1 MLIAYNFEERGNDNW
16 SSTSSATQ
24 CYLKLPGH
32 LDARQIETRFGAF
45 VDKYR
50 DKDDTEKITL
60 SLQPLRQLHF
70 DTRFNIFTGRT
81 VSRESLVA
89 LGLIGLLL
97 LVTAGINFVNLNT
110 ALAVRRSKEV
120 GVRKALGG
128 TRAQLVLHFLAETA
142 LIMVLAIVVS
152 LALAELALAQLQ
164 SFLGY
169 RLDVSSP
176 NRLVFNLFGEAAVPV
191 FLLTLF
197 VSVTISAGFY
207 PALHLSRF
215 SASEA
220 LRNKLTTRYGE
231 GLKLRKGLVFV
242 QFAISQALIICTIV
256 ISSQM
261 AYFRQA
267 DMGFNKQAVVEV
279 ALPTN
284 ELPKLERL
292 RSRLLLHTAIK
303 QVSFSNT
310 GAASGNVWSSNF
322 VMKDSA
328 AIKEGRAHMKFID
341 ENFIDT
347 YELKL
352 LIGENIA
359 ATDTLKRF
367 VVNQTF
373 ANEVGYG
380 ENLPG
385 LLGKYVKIWG
395 REAPISGVVK
405 DFNTTS
411 LHKRLEPVIMSMQNH
426 YWNAGVRIDL
436 HDMKSALAAIE
447 QAWSAV
453 YPDYVFDYA
462 FLDDNITEFYEEEA
476 KTAQLT
482 NLFTI
487 IAIIIGCMGLFGLI
501 SYMTAQRTKEIG
513 IRKVLGADLTNILTL
528 FLKEFVILILLAFV
542 LAAPVAYYF
551 MQSWLADFAY
561 RIELGIGIFLLALL
575 AAFAIVLLT
584 VGYKSV
590 IAAMANP
597 VEALRYE

>member
-1 MLIAYNFEERGNDNW
+1 
-16 SSTSSATQ
+16 
-24 CYLKLPGH
+24 
-32 LDARQIETRFGAF
+32 
-45 VDKYR
+45 
-50 DKDDTEKITL
+50 
-60 SLQPLRQLHF
+60 
-70 DTRFNIFTGRT
+70 
-81 VSRESLVA
+81 
-89 LGLIGLLL
+89 
-97 LVTAGINFVNLNT
+97 
-110 ALAVRRSKEV
+110 
-120 GVRKALGG
+120 
-128 TRAQLVLHFLAETA
+128 
-142 LIMVLAIVVS
+142 
-152 LALAELALAQLQ
+152 
-164 SFLGY
+164 
-169 RLDVSSP
+169 VSSP
-176 NRLVFNLFGEAAVPV
+176 NRLGFNLFGEAAVPV
-191 FLLTLF
+191 FLFALF
-197 VSVTISAGFY
+197 VLVTISAGFY

-215 SASEA
+215 NASVA
-220 LRNKLTTRYGE
+220 LRNMLTARYGE

-261 AYFRQA
+261 AYFRKA